1 VVAPIVSETDSY
13 GSVSEAK
20 RSRAALSARQQI
32 FLVEHVPDPVNH
44 RIRNQV
50 SGAPARMPPAAGF
63 GVNVRVSNLFFFYS
77 CVPWCGSAG
86 RRCCPFAKK
95 ETLKKREERV
105 SNLALERSNEDR
117 VTLRAHSES
126 KR

>member
-1 VVAPIVSETDSY
+1 MVAPIVSETDSY

-63 GVNVRVSNLFFFYS
+63 GVNVYALVTFFFFTHA
-77 CVPWCGSAG
+77 CHGAG
-86 RRCCPFAKK
+86 LQGDAVASSLR
-95 ETLKKREERV
+95 KR
-105 SNLALERSNEDR
+105 L
-117 VTLRAHSES
+117 
-126 KR
+126 

>member
-1 VVAPIVSETDSY
+1 MVAPIVSETDSY

-20 RSRAALSARQQI
+20 RSRAALSAD

-63 GVNVRVSNLFFFYS
+63 AFGVNVRVSNLLSPLLPFFFYS

-86 RRCCPFAKK
+86 
-95 ETLKKREERV
+95 TLLPVR
-105 SNLALERSNEDR
+105 
-117 VTLRAHSES
+117 
-126 KR
+126 

>member
-1 VVAPIVSETDSY
+1 MVAPIVSETDSY

-63 GVNVRVSNLFFFYS
+63 GVNVRVSNLFFLLMRAM
-77 CVPWCGSAG
+77 VRV
-86 RRCCPFAKK
+86 RRDAVARS
-95 ETLKKREERV
+95 LRKR
-105 SNLALERSNEDR
+105 L
-117 VTLRAHSES
+117 
-126 KR
+126 

>member
-1 VVAPIVSETDSY
+1 MVAPIVSETDSY

-63 GVNVRVSNLFFFYS
+63 GVNVYALVTFFFLLMRAMVRV
-77 CVPWCGSAG
+77 CRA
-86 RRCCPFAKK
+86 
-95 ETLKKREERV
+95 TLLPVR
-105 SNLALERSNEDR
+105 
-117 VTLRAHSES
+117 
-126 KR
+126 